1 MSTLEILKFPDPRL
15 HAVSQPV
22 TQFDG
27 ELHKLLDAMAATMYG
42 ANGVGLAA
50 PQVDRT
56 IRAFVIDI
64 TWSDETAT
72 KKLYEL
78 INPKITSAEGKI
90 SFEEGCLSVPGVTEE
105 VQRKKQVRV
114 EYVDRY
120 GKPQVLEAEGLL
132 AVAVQHENDHL
143 DGILFVDRLSP
154 LKRRLT
160 RRKLEKAVT
169 L

>member
-1 MSTLEILKFPDPRL
+1 MSTLEIIKFPDPRL
-15 HAVSQPV
+15 HIVSQPV
-22 TQFDG
+22 LQFDE
-27 ELHKLLDAMAATMYG
+27 ELHKLLDAMASTMYG

-50 PQVDRT
+50 PQVGRT

-64 TWSDETAT
+64 TWAREDAT
-72 KKLYEL
+72 KKLYEF
-78 INPKITSAEGKI
+78 INPKIVSATGKI
-90 SFEEGCLSVPGVTEE
+90 AFEEGCLSVPGVSEE
-105 VQRKKQVRV
+105 VQRKNEVRV
-114 EYVDRY
+114 EYVDRD
-120 GKPQVLEAEGLL
+120 GKPQVLAAEGLL

-160 RRKLEKAVT
+160 RRRLEKAVT